1 MPVMGKAVCTNC
13 SPQLVYVIGPLCS
26 ILLQSTHQKICKGI
40 AHSTRDCYQCIITP
54 PLPQG
59 LNISSRAIGELRS
72 CSPAFVR
79 QESSC
84 RGGDRS
90 GGVTER
96 PRFSFVLS
104 FVRAPSA
111 IPLRLN
117 ILFCRI
123 PVRPDARSCRRAPQP
138 CVRARKLN

>member
-90 GGVTER
+90 GGGYRETE
-96 PRFSFVLS
+96 
-104 FVRAPSA
+104 
-111 IPLRLN
+111 
-117 ILFCRI
+117 ILFRALI
-123 PVRPDARSCRRAPQP
+123 RPSTLGHPP
-138 CVRARKLN
+138 PS